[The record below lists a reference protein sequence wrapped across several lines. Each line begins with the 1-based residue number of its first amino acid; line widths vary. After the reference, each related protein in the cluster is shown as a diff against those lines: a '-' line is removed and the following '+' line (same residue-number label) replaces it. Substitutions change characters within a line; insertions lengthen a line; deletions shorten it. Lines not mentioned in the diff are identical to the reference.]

1 VSRQIAN
8 RNAIKR
14 RRLGAGAVGAT
25 GLTATGVAGWALQR
39 RHLRRIA
46 ADPENALLTS
56 PPAGRP
62 LRVEAID
69 GTALHAE
76 AFGPE
81 DAPTIVLAHGWTEAL
96 RFWIYQID
104 DLSKEFRVI
113 AYDLRGHGCSEPARG
128 GDYSLARFGDD
139 LESVLAA
146 CVPDGQRAIVAGHSL
161 GAMSIVAWAERHD
174 VPLRASAAALLN
186 TGLGGLIGES
196 LLIRV
201 PGLVGEHLARRGFL
215 GNKAPIPRFSSP
227 VSSAIVRYASYA
239 PGASLAAI
247 AFYERMLLDCKPD
260 IRAVVGLAM
269 ADMELHH
276 AVEKLTVP
284 TLVLAGA
291 ADRLTPPS
299 HAQRI
304 AALLPNLHSL
314 VELPDT
320 GHMAALE
327 RPHVVSA
334 QLRELAGTSMQTPRE
349 ETAFGASPL
358 PGGEQALA

>member
-1 VSRQIAN
+1 VY
-8 RNAIKR
+8 RNAVNRHR
-14 RRLGAGAVGAT
+14 RGAAALGAT
-25 GLTATGVAGWALQR
+25 GLATGVAGWALQR

-46 ADPENALLTS
+46 SDPANAFLDS
-56 PPAGRP
+56 PPAGRS
-62 LRVEAID
+62 LRIEAID

-81 DAPTIVLAHGWTEAL
+81 DAPAIVLAHGWTEAL

-104 DLSKEFRVI
+104 DLSKDFRVI
-113 AYDLRGHGCSEPARG
+113 AYDLRGHGCSEPARSD
-128 GDYSLARFGDD
+128 DYSLARFGDD

-146 CVPDGQRAIVAGHSL
+146 CVPEGQRAIVVGHSL
-161 GAMSIVAWAERHD
+161 GASSIVAWAERHD
-174 VPLRASAAALLN
+174 VRRRASAAALLN
-186 TGLGGLIGES
+186 AGLGGLINES
-196 LLIRV
+196 LLIRL
-201 PGLVGEHLARRGFL
+201 PAFVGEQVSRKAFL

-227 VSSAIVRYASYA
+227 ARSAIVRYASCA
-239 PGASLAAI
+239 PGASLAAV
-247 AFYERMLLDCKPD
+247 AFYERMLLECKPD
-260 IRAVVGLAM
+260 IRAVVGLAL

-291 ADRLTPPS
+291 ADRLTPPT
-299 HAQRI
+299 HARRI

-327 RPHVVSA
+327 RPDEVSA
-334 QLRELAGTSMQTPRE
+334 QLRELAAASLQTARS